1 MKKVLTIIGGIV
13 VGVVVLGLAIFL
25 LVSATSK
32 KLVCKSD
39 KGNITIMYNDK
50 TLTGYTVKNVSYDF
64 DNQKEYAKEIGVK
77 AYIKEFKEF
86 FESHTTGTCK

>member
-1 MKKVLTIIGGIV
+1 MKKVLTIIGGFV
-13 VGVVVLGLAIFL
+13 VGVFALAALIILVVSL
-25 LVSATSK
+25 TSK

-64 DNQKEYAKEIGVK
+64 DNQKEYAKKIGVK
-77 AYIKEFKEF
+77 EYIKEFKEF

>member
-39 KGNITIMYNDK
+39 KENITIMYNDK